1 MLEAGSGQVSV
12 CVSQLTPRATVW
24 HAVAMAG
31 DFFFFRLAGFLVVLL
46 FFWRGRGAECYRM
59 AASPPPPSS
68 LTFATTLSE
77 YLPRSPPLK
86 MQS

>member
-31 DFFFFRLAGFLVVLL
+31 DFFFFFRLAGFLVVL
-46 FFWRGRGAECYRM
+46 
-59 AASPPPPSS
+59 
-68 LTFATTLSE
+68 
-77 YLPRSPPLK
+77 
-86 MQS
+86 